1 MRFAGLTNDALALV
15 EYALNLVA
23 RGCTLDLS
31 GEVAHGGHRRRRLL
45 RFLQYLA
52 VRIGSTAECTW
63 YTTGPFPWKVA
74 VVRNAH
80 FPPGGREISNLCQCW
95 CRDELDDL
103 AADVDMICC
112 GVDNEVRS
120 GP

>member
-1 MRFAGLTNDALALV
+1 MWFTGLTNDALALV

-45 RFLQYLA
+45 LRFLQYLA

-63 YTTGPFPWKVA
+63 YNTTDTFPWKVA
-74 VVRNAH
+74 VVPEGKRVWLEKSQT
-80 FPPGGREISNLCQCW
+80 RVNLGAGMSSMTW
-95 CRDELDDL
+95 RLTWT
-103 AADVDMICC
+103 
-112 GVDNEVRS
+112 
-120 GP
+120 

>member
-1 MRFAGLTNDALALV
+1 MWFAGLTNDALALV

-45 RFLQYLA
+45 LRFLQYLA

-63 YTTGPFPWKVA
+63 YKTTRLVSLESC
-74 VVRNAH
+74 
-80 FPPGGREISNLCQCW
+80 GGSKC
-95 CRDELDDL
+95 
-103 AADVDMICC
+103 
-112 GVDNEVRS
+112 
-120 GP
+120 